1 MPSRIPEA
9 RRFVGTRTPEES
21 ERPQLELLQLELL
34 QLELL
39 QLELLQLELLQLEE
53 NFPRVKREK
62 LGIFVKTPNFPN
74 FFNRLHVETNGRAE
88 SSGRSFRL
96 TKLPQV
102 ADFGA

>member
-21 ERPQLELLQLELL
+21 ERPQLELL